1 MCGASIGDMSLI
13 TSIRAWRLR
22 RRERQAAKLV
32 ALAKG
37 DRQEVERRRE
47 DLATRTTMGQYETWA
62 KHAGEDWP
70 NQ

>member
-1 MCGASIGDMSLI
+1 MLSGIH
-13 TSIRAWRLR
+13 AWRLR
-22 RRERQAAKLV
+22 RKERQAAKLV

-37 DRQEVERRRE
+37 DREEIERRRE
-47 DLATRTTMGQYETWA
+47 DLTTRTTMGQYETWA